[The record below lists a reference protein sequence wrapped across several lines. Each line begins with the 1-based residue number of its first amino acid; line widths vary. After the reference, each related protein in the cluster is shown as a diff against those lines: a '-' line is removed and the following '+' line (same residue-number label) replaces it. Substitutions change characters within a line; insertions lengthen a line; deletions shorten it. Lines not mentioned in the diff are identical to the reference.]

1 MIRII
6 RSLFSLVCRINL
18 LSFYS
23 ILPHL
28 GFVRS
33 FVERKTMSLD
43 LIRVY
48 RRYATNGLVLRFIVR
63 RR

>member
-1 MIRII
+1 MICII
-6 RSLFSLVCRINL
+6 RGLLSLVGRINL

-28 GFVRS
+28 WFIRS

-43 LIRVY
+43 LVWVY
-48 RRYATNGLVLRFIVR
+48 RRNATNGLVLRFIVGR
-63 RR
+63 R